1 MKIITNLAV
10 ASSLFVAGSA
20 SVAAAEVETAGSAI
34 SLCKEQAIATHS
46 DYVSS
51 KSKRIKQTRD
61 GYRVNLRV
69 VLADKSI
76 NSKCEVS
83 RDGTVEYKA

>member
-1 MKIITNLAV
+1 MKFLTNLAV
-10 ASSLFVAGSA
+10 ATSLLAAGNA
-20 SVAAAEVETAGSAI
+20 SAAEVETAGSAI

>member
-1 MKIITNLAV
+1 MKFLTNLAV
-10 ASSLFVAGSA
+10 ATSLLAAGSA
-20 SVAAAEVETAGSAI
+20 SAAEVETAGSAI